1 MPFQIIRN
9 DITKVTAD
17 AIVNTANPRPVIG
30 GGTDSAIYAAAGE
43 EDLLALRR
51 KIGDIPPGEAVYTSG
66 LNLPATYIIHTVGP
80 VWVDGNHGERD
91 VLRSCYEKSLAL
103 ADKLGCQSVAFPLIS
118 SGVYGFPKDEA
129 LSIAYSAIGAFLMK
143 HEMQVILVVLD
154 GQALTLSKTLMGRID
169 QYIDEHSAEAIRRRE
184 YGEEEAEGRFRMSR
198 RRLEMER
205 RHHQQNHPSIP
216 FSMTD
221 LTEESLK
228 EALQGGKSFADRLFE
243 LIEERGLSDVEVY
256 KKANLDKKVFSSIRC
271 KKAYKPKK
279 TTALALAVALKLD
292 LPTMTDLLSRA
303 GYALDPSSRMD
314 LIVSYFVT
322 HRQYNIFEINEA
334 LFDYGEPTLGS
345 KM

>member
-1 MPFQIIRN
+1 M
-9 DITKVTAD
+9 
-17 AIVNTANPRPVIG
+17 
-30 GGTDSAIYAAAGE
+30 
-43 EDLLALRR
+43 
-51 KIGDIPPGEAVYTSG
+51 
-66 LNLPATYIIHTVGP
+66 
-80 VWVDGNHGERD
+80 DGNHGEREI
-91 VLRSCYEKSLAL
+91 LRSCYDKSLAL

-154 GQALTLSKTLMGRID
+154 GQALSLSKTLMGRID

-184 YGEEEAEGRFRMSR
+184 YGEEDADGRFRMSR

-205 RHHQQNHPSIP
+205 RHHQRKPSSNP
-216 FSMTD
+216 FSMTE

-228 EALQGGKSFADRLFE
+228 EALQGGKTFADRLFE
-243 LIEERGLSDVEVY
+243 LIDERGMTDVEVY

-279 TTALALAVALKLD
+279 TTALALAVALELD
-292 LPTMTDLLSRA
+292 LPTMSDLLSRA

-314 LIVSYFVT
+314 LIVQFYVT
-322 HRQYNIFEINEA
+322 QRQYNIYEINEA
-334 LFDYGEPTLGS
+334 LFRYGEPLLGS